1 MIDGGSSSGGHSTAI
16 VLFTDLVGSTELRS
30 RLGEERAEQ
39 VRRQHDRLLADAI
52 EASRGRQVKN
62 LGDGVMATFGGA
74 SDAVM
79 AAVRIQHA
87 LERHNRSGAPARLEV
102 RVGVSAGDV
111 TFDEGDCFGTPV
123 IEAARL
129 CAAARGGQILVSEV
143 VRWLAGSV
151 GGHDFTPL
159 GALTLKGLP
168 APVPACEVMWA
179 PLAVSSVP
187 LPSLLT
193 EIGRIFVG
201 RERELDRLAQLWK
214 EAAAGELRLALL
226 AGEPGVGKTRLAAEL
241 AQVVHDEG
249 ATVLAGRCDED
260 LGVPYQ
266 PFVEA
271 LRHYLSFGSELRLG
285 RLPGEL
291 ARLVPELSERV
302 PGLAEPLRSD
312 PESERYRLFD
322 AVASWLASVSADTP
336 VLLIVDDL
344 QWAAKPTLLLLRH
357 VLRFPEP
364 ASVFVVATYRDTDV
378 GRGHPL
384 ADLLADLRRAG
395 GAQRLPLTGLDAN
408 GVAAFM
414 EAAAGHGL
422 DEDGEDLARA
432 VWTETEGN
440 PFFLSEVLRH
450 LSEAGALERR
460 DGRWVVTT
468 ATLEEVGIPEG
479 VRDVVG
485 RRLSR
490 LSDAANRALTVA
502 AVTGLEFE
510 SAVVAA
516 ASGLGEEELLGALE
530 AAVAAR
536 LVSEIPGA
544 VHRNCF
550 SHALVRATV
559 YDELTG
565 SRRVVLHRRVAE
577 AIEAVHATRID
588 DHLPALAHHWA
599 RAAAP
604 VDETGKALHYAV
616 RAGDGALAQLAHD
629 EAVAYYAS
637 ALELLSGVGAP
648 PDDARRIELLISL
661 GEAQRRAGNAA
672 SRETLLEAAALAQR
686 RGDVAALARA
696 ALANHPGFMFS
707 VAGLADSERLRTLE
721 TALAAIDPADS
732 LVRARLL
739 ATLAVEM
746 FWDGDHAK
754 RQRLSDEALAMAR
767 RLGDAPTLVA
777 VLSAR
782 QYAIAAPHTVDQR
795 LAETEEL
802 LAAIA
807 ETGDPASASG
817 AWWTRTRVLVE
828 AGRIDEAEQAV
839 QMAFERAAESGQP
852 EFRLYPTWMEAALAT
867 FHGRLDAAEALTQ
880 KILSVGELCEQPNAR
895 VYHAFAEFQ
904 LRFEQGRLAE
914 IEDSLRES
922 AVGLRLVA
930 PATLAVLHCELGRDA
945 EAQAI
950 LRELMTLGPETFP
963 VDAMWLRLTTDLS
976 AVAAYLRDAT
986 AAAVLHGLLAPY
998 PEQFPVAASITGCVS
1013 HYLGL
1018 LTTTLER
1025 YDEANQRFAA
1035 AEATHER
1042 VNAPAWVARTRMEW
1056 AAMLLG
1062 RADGATAADAE
1073 RARDL
1078 LGKALTTARQLALPN
1093 VERRIVQLLA

>member
-1 MIDGGSSSGGHSTAI
+1 MGGHSTVI

-30 RLGEERAEQ
+30 QLGEEAAEQ

-52 EASRGRQVKN
+52 GASRGRLVKN

-74 SDAVM
+74 SDAVT

-87 LERHNRSGAPARLEV
+87 LGRHNRLGAPARLEV

-168 APVPACEVMWA
+168 APVLACEVMWA

-187 LPSLLT
+187 LPPLLT

-214 EAAAGELRLALL
+214 EAAAGELQLALL
-226 AGEPGVGKTRLAAEL
+226 PGEPGVGKTRLAAEL

-271 LRHYLSFGSELRLG
+271 LRHYLSFGAELRLG

-291 ARLVPELSERV
+291 ARLVPDLPETV
-302 PGLAEPLRSD
+302 PGLPEPLRSD

-322 AVASWLASVSADTP
+322 GVASWLASVSADTP
-336 VLLIVDDL
+336 VLLILDDL

-364 ASVFVVATYRDTDV
+364 ARVFVVATYRDTDV

-395 GAQRLPLTGLDAN
+395 GSERLPLTGLDAT

-460 DGRWVVTT
+460 DGRWVTT

-490 LSDAANRALTVA
+490 LSEAANRALTVA

-510 SAVVAA
+510 PAVVAA
-516 ASGLGEEELLGALE
+516 ASGMEEEELLGALE
-530 AAVAAR
+530 AVVAAR

-544 VHRNCF
+544 VPRYRF

-565 SRRVVLHRRVAE
+565 SRRVALHRRVAE
-577 AIEAVHATRID
+577 AIEAVYANRID

-604 VDETGKALHYAV
+604 ADETGKAVHYAV

-637 ALELLSGVGAP
+637 ALELLSGSGAP
-648 PDDARRIELLISL
+648 PDDARRVELLISL
-661 GEAQRRAGNAA
+661 GEAQRRAGIAA
-672 SRETLLEAAALAQR
+672 SRETLLEAAALAER
-686 RGDVAALARA
+686 RGDAGALARA

-707 VAGLADSERLRTLE
+707 VAGLADPERLRTLE
-721 TALAAIDPADS
+721 TALAAIGPADS
-732 LVRARLL
+732 LLRARLL
-739 ATLAVEM
+739 AILAVEL
-746 FWDGDHAK
+746 FWAGDHAK
-754 RQRLSDEALAMAR
+754 RRRLSDEALAMAR
-767 RLGDAPTLVA
+767 RLGDVPTVVA

-828 AGRIDEAEQAV
+828 AGRIDEAAQAV

-852 EFRLYPTWMEAALAT
+852 ELRLYPTWVEATLAT
-867 FHGRLDAAEALTQ
+867 FHGRLDVAEALTQ
-880 KILSVGELCEQPNAR
+880 RILSVGELCEQPSAR
-895 VYHAFAEFQ
+895 IYHAFAEFQ

-914 IEDSLRES
+914 IEDSFRES
-922 AVGLRLVA
+922 VVGLPLVA
-930 PATLAVLHCELGRDA
+930 KSMPLVATSTLAVLHCELGRDA
-945 EAQAI
+945 EAQAVF
-950 LRELMTLGPETFP
+950 RELMTLGPETFP
-963 VDAMWLRLTTDLS
+963 VDAMWLRTTTDLA

-1013 HYLGL
+1013 YYLGL
-1018 LTTTLER
+1018 LATTLER
-1025 YDEANQRFAA
+1025 YDEAEARFAA

-1042 VNAPAWVARTRMEW
+1042 VKAPAWVARTRVEW
-1056 AAMLLG
+1056 AAMLLC
-1062 RADGATAADAE
+1062 RADIASRDAE

-1078 LGKALTTARQLALPN
+1078 LGQALTTARQLSLPN
-1093 VERRIVQLLA
+1093 VERRTVELLA

>member
-1 MIDGGSSSGGHSTAI
+1 MGGPSTAI

-30 RLGEERAEQ
+30 QLGDEAAEQ
-39 VRRQHDRLLADAI
+39 VRRQHDRLLAGAI
-52 EASRGRQVKN
+52 EASRGRLVKN
-62 LGDGVMATFGGA
+62 LGDGVMSTFGGA
-74 SDAVM
+74 SDAVT
-79 AAVRIQHA
+79 AAVRIQQA

-111 TFDEGDCFGTPV
+111 TFDEADCFGTPV

-129 CAAARGGQILVSEV
+129 CAAARGGQVLVSEV

-151 GGHDFTPL
+151 GGHEFTPL
-159 GALTLKGLP
+159 GVLELKGLP
-168 APVPACEVMWA
+168 APVPTCEVVWA
-179 PLAVSSVP
+179 PLAFSSVP
-187 LPSLLT
+187 LPPLLT
-193 EIGRIFVG
+193 DIGRIFVG

-214 EAAAGELRLALL
+214 EAAAGELQVALL

-291 ARLVPELSERV
+291 ARLIPELPETV
-302 PGLAEPLRSD
+302 PGLPEPLRSD
-312 PESERYRLFD
+312 PETERYRLFG
-322 AVASWLASVSADTP
+322 AVASWLASVSAETP
-336 VLLIVDDL
+336 LLLILDDL
-344 QWAAKPTLLLLRH
+344 QWAAKPTLHLLRH

-364 ASVFVVATYRDTDV
+364 ARVFVVATYRDTDV

-395 GAQRLPLTGLDAN
+395 GAERLPLTGLDAT

-460 DGRWVVTT
+460 DGRWVTT
-468 ATLEEVGIPEG
+468 ATLEDVGIPEG

-490 LSDAANRALTVA
+490 LSNAANRALTVA

-510 SAVVAA
+510 PAVVAA

-530 AAVAAR
+530 EAVTAR
-536 LVSEIPGA
+536 VVVEIPGA
-544 VHRNCF
+544 VPRNRF

-565 SRRVVLHRRVAE
+565 SRRVAIHRRVAE
-577 AIEAVHATRID
+577 AIEAVHANRLD

-604 VDETGKALHYAV
+604 ADETGKALHYAV
-616 RAGDGALAQLAHD
+616 RAGDEALAQLAHD

-637 ALELLSGVGAP
+637 ALELLSGSGAP
-648 PDDARRIELLISL
+648 PDARRVELLISL

-672 SRETLLEAAALAQR
+672 SRETLLAAAALAERQ
-686 RGDVAALARA
+686 GDAGALARA
-696 ALANHPGFMFS
+696 ALANHPGFVFS
-707 VAGLADSERLRTLE
+707 VAGLADPERMRTLE
-721 TALAAIDPADS
+721 TALVAIGPADS
-732 LVRARLL
+732 PVRARLL
-739 ATLAVEM
+739 ATLAVEL
-746 FWDGDHAK
+746 FWAGDHAK
-754 RQRLSDEALAMAR
+754 RRRLSDEALAMAR
-767 RLGDAPTLVA
+767 RLGDAPTAVA

-782 QYAIAAPHTVDQR
+782 PYAIAAPHTVEQR

-802 LAAIA
+802 LAAAA
-807 ETGDPASASG
+807 ETGDPASASA
-817 AWWTRTRVLVE
+817 AWFMRARVLVE
-828 AGRIDEAEQAV
+828 EGRIDEAEHAA
-839 QMAFERAAESGQP
+839 QMAFELAAESGQP
-852 EFRLYPTWMEAALAT
+852 ELRLLPTWMEAALAT
-867 FHGRLDAAEALTQ
+867 FHGRLDVAEALTP
-880 KILSVGELCEQPNAR
+880 KILSVGELAEQPNATI
-895 VYHAFAEFQ
+895 YHAMAQFQ

-914 IEDSLRES
+914 IEDSFRES
-922 AVGLRLVA
+922 VVGLLAGRS
-930 PATLAVLHCELGRDA
+930 TLAVLHCEMGREA
-945 EAQAI
+945 EARVI
-950 LRELMTLGPETFP
+950 LGELMALGPDNFP
-963 VDAMWLRLTTDLS
+963 VDSLWLRIITDLA
-976 AVAAYLRDAT
+976 AVAAYLRDEA
-986 AAAVLHGLLAPY
+986 AAAVLHRLLAPY
-998 PEQFPVAASITGCVS
+998 PQQFPVAAAITGCGS

-1018 LTTTLER
+1018 LATTLER
-1025 YDEANQRFAA
+1025 YDEAEERFAV

-1042 VNAPAWVARTRMEW
+1042 VNAPAWVARTRVEW
-1056 AAMLLG
+1056 AAMLLR
-1062 RADGATAADAE
+1062 RADDASSDAE
-1073 RARDL
+1073 RAQDL
-1078 LGKALTTARQLALPN
+1078 LGGALTTARQLGLPN
-1093 VERRIVQLLA
+1093 VERRTVELLA